1 MNPLEGISSIASHE
15 AEKLLD
21 RYVSGLTSQLIIVCF
36 DYIGWIVG
44 SKEDYIPQA
53 QAEDDD

>member
-1 MNPLEGISSIASHE
+1 MNPLEGISSISSHE

-21 RYVSGLTSQLIIVCF
+21 RYVNWFASQLITVCF
-36 DYIGWIVG
+36 NGIGWIVG
-44 SKEDYIPQA
+44 SKEDYIPQS